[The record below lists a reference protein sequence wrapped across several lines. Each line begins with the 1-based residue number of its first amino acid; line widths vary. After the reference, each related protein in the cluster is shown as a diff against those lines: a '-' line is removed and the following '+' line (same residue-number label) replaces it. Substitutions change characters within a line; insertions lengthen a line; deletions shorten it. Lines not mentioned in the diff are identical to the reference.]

1 MSPEPSG
8 PREVAVREF
17 VESPRAVYDAAASRY
32 VEFVG
37 TRISPAT
44 EAAIDRSL
52 LVAFVELV
60 QDVPAGP
67 VADVGCGPGRVAALL
82 AQRGLDVV
90 GVDVSRGMLAAAR
103 SAHPDIR
110 FEEGELAALPIDASV
125 LAGAVCWYSIMYTPA
140 DHLREVFDELA
151 RVVVPEGCV
160 LLGFQAGDG
169 ERMDRAEAYGTH
181 LPLISYLHSPQLV
194 ATRLEEAG
202 FTIVA
207 RIMRA
212 PEFSHET
219 TPQCFI
225 FGRRRRDL

>member
-1 MSPEPSG
+1 MSKPDH
-8 PREVAVREF
+8 
-17 VESPRAVYDAAASRY
+17 VESPRAVYDTAASRY

-60 QDVPAGP
+60 KDGPAGP

-82 AQRGLDVV
+82 AQHGLDVV
-90 GVDVSRGMLAAAR
+90 GVDVSQGMLAAAR

-110 FEEGELAALPIDASV
+110 FEEGELAALPIDANV
-125 LAGAVCWYSIMYTPA
+125 LAGAVCWYSIIYTPA
-140 DHLREVFDELA
+140 DHLREAFDELA
-151 RVVVPEGCV
+151 RVVVPEGYV

-169 ERMDRAEAYGTH
+169 ERVDRAEAHGTH
-181 LPLISYLHSPQLV
+181 LPLTSYLHSPQVV
-194 ATRLEEAG
+194 ATHLEEAG
-202 FTIVA
+202 FTILA
-207 RIMRA
+207 RIVRA
-212 PEFSHET
+212 PDFSHET

-225 FGRRRRDL
+225 LGRLMSDL